1 MDMCMLDVTDVE
13 AVQVGDEVTLFG
25 DGLPLEEKADTLG
38 TITYELLC
46 DVSPRVKRIYTE

>member
-1 MDMCMLDVTDVE
+1 MLDVTDVE